1 MMAGSCT
8 EHALRA
14 SCAIGIALQRFRI
27 VIECKCFHAPCMEAL
42 NMKFTLKADG
52 YSLIE
57 MLFIL
62 FILAMLCGTVALSFQ
77 GLQSRVHIQA
87 ASEALLSDVLSARA
101 EALRRERRVTLCAAA
116 LDPSLQPSLPTACAS
131 SGATVAWHQGW
142 LVFEDTNSNGVWNEG
157 EPLLQQRMRINSK
170 ISVTGNTTVSRYVSF
185 GASGRS
191 LSLNGAFQAGTISFC
206 ESGAKAKEGW
216 LLVVNAVG
224 RARLEKGQI
233 AICP

>member
-1 MMAGSCT
+1 
-8 EHALRA
+8 
-14 SCAIGIALQRFRI
+14 
-27 VIECKCFHAPCMEAL
+27 MEAL

-131 SGATVAWHQGW
+131 SGTTVAWHQGW

-170 ISVTGNTTVSRYVSF
+170 ISATGNTTVSRYVSF